1 MKTMHTDNRQYGV
14 TLIEL
19 MIVVTII
26 GILAAI
32 AYPGYQQYARRA
44 NRADAQAIMLENAQ
58 FMERRFTTCGRYD
71 NNPSAD
77 APCNSDPEL
86 PKQKSPENGTQKYS
100 ITLPDADLTAT
111 TFSIQAAPTG
121 GYSDLLC
128 GTLTI
133 RQTGAKM
140 ESGTGTLAD
149 CWKS

>member
-1 MKTMHTDNRQYGV
+1 MRTENRQYGV

-58 FMERRFTTCGRYD
+58 FMERYFTTNGTYAGA
-71 NNPSAD
+71 N
-77 APCNSDPEL
+77 L
-86 PKQKSPENGTQKYS
+86 PKTKSPEMGTAKY
-100 ITLPDADLTAT
+100 TLPDPAGDAT
-111 TFSIQAAPTG
+111 GFLIQAVPAG
-121 GYSDLLC
+121 GYTDPLC

-133 RQTGAKM
+133 DQTGAKT
-140 ESGTGTLAD
+140 ESGTGALAD

>member
-1 MKTMHTDNRQYGV
+1 MYKANRQYGV

-26 GILAAI
+26 GILASI

-58 FMERRFTTCGRYD
+58 FMERWFTTCGSYTSVSGS
-71 NNPSAD
+71 P
-77 APCNSDPEL
+77 APCNTAPDL
-86 PKQKSPENGTQKYS
+86 PKTQSPEMGTAKYN
-100 ITLPDADLTAT
+100 ILGPAGTAT
-111 TFSIQAAPTG
+111 GFLIQAVPTG
-121 GYSDLLC
+121 GYTDPLC

-133 RQTGAKM
+133 SQTGAKT
-140 ESGTGTLAD
+140 ESGTGALAD